1 MEVYRFT
8 LGLATIAMAPPH
20 QPRFSSP
27 CSAGLQLG
35 GQRQRVRE
43 DLGVVHRHRRG
54 FSEQLPH
61 FGGVLIEVVFAVG
74 VTLVAPIAR
83 TVHAQAASLNGT
95 R

>member
-1 MEVYRFT
+1 
-8 LGLATIAMAPPH
+8 
-20 QPRFSSP
+20 
-27 CSAGLQLG
+27 
-35 GQRQRVRE
+35 
-43 DLGVVHRHRRG
+43 VHRHRRG